1 MNTDFISGLFF
12 FYWSWLVL
20 ASCTVSLSLLS
31 LNLHILH
38 FHFSSCRFVCLI
50 CVFQSASL
58 FLRSSKLPLQFPFHL
73 SILFIVCSRYN
84 RTFRWVRTESGDQF
98 FKLKWRIKSENVSVC
113 VAFSGITHKGVF
125 LCPRSIFR
133 MFSSDRKRVET
144 ALENCN
150 LPSGRV
156 RHQNTEAS
164 LFLLS
169 CCLLIFPPLSL
180 NLLSLLL
187 SFCFLSSS
195 PSSFFFFSFFFF
207 FFFFFIHLSFSLS
220 SHRSACPLFSRNG
233 SWLMLCSFVWS
244 RIFRMS
250 AWLPTQNWFSLGCN
264 ETNRPSGSNRDDK
277 KADLSLPLF
286 RYLWREAAP
295 SCIEV

>member
-1 MNTDFISGLFF
+1 M
-12 FYWSWLVL
+12 
-20 ASCTVSLSLLS
+20 
-31 LNLHILH
+31 
-38 FHFSSCRFVCLI
+38 
-50 CVFQSASL
+50 
-58 FLRSSKLPLQFPFHL
+58 
-73 SILFIVCSRYN
+73 
-84 RTFRWVRTESGDQF
+84 
-98 FKLKWRIKSENVSVC
+98 
-113 VAFSGITHKGVF
+113 AFSGITHKGVF

-164 LFLLS
+164 LFLLP
-169 CCLLIFPPLSL
+169 CCLLISPPLSL

-187 SFCFLSSS
+187 SYSFLSSS
-195 PSSFFFFSFFFF
+195 PSSFFS
-207 FFFFFIHLSFSLS
+207 FFFIHPSFSLP

-244 RIFRMS
+244 RVFRMS

-277 KADLSLPLF
+277 KAVLSLPLF
-286 RYLWREAAP
+286 GYLWREAAP